1 MSRAPLT
8 NPQLALPRTID
19 NVTADWLSTALGETV
34 IAAHQERIG
43 EGVGLVG
50 ELARIH
56 LTYSGPSELPAT
68 MIAKAHTRA
77 ADMLPIAAF
86 YGLYTTEVGFYR
98 DAASHFGVRVP
109 GCYYADVNSDG
120 TAFILLLEDLD
131 GSVAIDQIDGCPA
144 DRADVVIDA
153 LAAMHGANWEKESLK
168 SIGWLRPFDNPAYL
182 ATGDMIRAGLPVVV
196 GRYPG
201 LAADAIE
208 LAGLY
213 ADHVPNLFRWA
224 VATQP
229 MTVSHTDLRLDNLFF
244 DLPDGSPLA
253 ILDWQLTV
261 RASGAFDVS
270 YFICQSLTEETRRDH
285 EERLVRRWHDGL
297 LAAGVTN
304 YSFEKAWY
312 DYRLNIAMQ
321 FGITVVTGNYE
332 VPNERGALLVET
344 LVRRNFAAVQDH
356 NVLKLFTAWIADNV
370 DQRA

>member
-1 MSRAPLT
+1 MPNASLT
-8 NPQLALPRTID
+8 NPDLALPATID
-19 NVTADWLSTALGETV
+19 DLTPDWLSAALGVHVTE
-34 IAAHQERIG
+34 AHQERIG
-43 EGVGLVG
+43 EGIGLVG
-50 ELARIH
+50 ELARVH
-56 LTYSGPSELPAT
+56 LTYAGPCDLPAT

-98 DAASHFGVRVP
+98 DVASHFGIRVP
-109 GCYYADVNSDG
+109 ACFYADVNTDG
-120 TAFILLLEDLD
+120 TAFILLLEDLG
-131 GSVAIDQIDGCPA
+131 GSVAIDQIQGCPP

-153 LAAMHGANWEKESLK
+153 LSALHASNWEKESLK
-168 SIGWLRPFDNPAYL
+168 SISWLRPFDNPAYL
-182 ATGDMIRAGLPVVV
+182 ATGDMVRNGLPVILK
-196 GRYPG
+196 RYADLP
-201 LAADAIE
+201 ADAVE

-213 ADHVPNLFRWA
+213 AEHVPNVFRWA

-229 MTVSHTDLRLDNLFF
+229 MTVSHTDLRLDNVFF

-270 YFICQSLTEETRRDH
+270 YFICQSLTEENRRAH

-297 LAAGVTN
+297 LAGGVRN

-321 FGITVVTGNYE
+321 YGITVATGNYE

-344 LVRRNFAAVQDH
+344 LVRRNFSAVHDH
-356 NVLKLFTAWIADNV
+356 NVLAMFQEWISENV
-370 DQRA
+370 SA